1 MWLWMEVAMMM
12 EISQIR
18 EAHRESWYTIGDD
31 AILTIFFFGVSAG
44 ALASVSLVKLLLVFM
59 RT

>member
-1 MWLWMEVAMMM
+1 MWQSPKSERR
-12 EISQIR
+12 I
-18 EAHRESWYTIGDD
+18 ESRAWYTIGDD

-44 ALASVSLVKLLLVFM
+44 ALASSLVKFLLVFM